1 MSILASF
8 HGEQQMDTKPIKYVI
23 ELESEKQK
31 NLLAAVKTLLGEI
44 RWDLFESNQTKE
56 TILKLAGLILEGAV

>member
-1 MSILASF
+1 
-8 HGEQQMDTKPIKYVI
+8 MDTKPIKYVI